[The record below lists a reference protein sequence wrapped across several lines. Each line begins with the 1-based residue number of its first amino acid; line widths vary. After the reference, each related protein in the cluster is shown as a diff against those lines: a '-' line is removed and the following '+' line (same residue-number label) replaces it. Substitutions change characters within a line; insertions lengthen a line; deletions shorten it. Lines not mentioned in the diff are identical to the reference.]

1 MKKQLTCAIV
11 LSLSLSMAIP
21 AVADSLFTQQ
31 AAAGGTLVAEKKTRF
46 APGDIVSVLVR
57 EKIDAS
63 TAADTN
69 TKKESDVSTVANEAA
84 NKFLT
89 TDGRDGG
96 LNIMDTE
103 ELPNWGGQTENES
116 KNRGQTTRES
126 TLTTTVSCFVK
137 QVFPNGTMLIE
148 GERKVTINR
157 EDSTLFISGVVRSKD
172 VTPDNTIPSTLIA
185 NAQIQLRG
193 KGELWNNQR
202 RGFLTKVVDWVNP
215 F

>member
-1 MKKQLTCAIV
+1 M
-11 LSLSLSMAIP
+11 
-21 AVADSLFTQQ
+21 
-31 AAAGGTLVAEKKTRF
+31 
-46 APGDIVSVLVR
+46 
-57 EKIDAS
+57 
-63 TAADTN
+63 
-69 TKKESDVSTVANEAA
+69 
-84 NKFLT
+84 
-89 TDGRDGG
+89 
-96 LNIMDTE
+96 
-103 ELPNWGGQTENES
+103 
-116 KNRGQTTRES
+116 
-126 TLTTTVSCFVK
+126 SCFVK

-172 VTPDNTIPSTLIA
+172 VTPDNTIPSTMIA

>member
-1 MKKQLTCAIV
+1 MKRFL
-11 LSLSLSMAIP
+11 LRSLAVTLCCSMAAP
-21 AVADSLFTQQ
+21 ALADSLFTQQ
-31 AAAGGTLVAEKKTRF
+31 AASSGTLVAEKKTRF
-46 APGDIVSVLVR
+46 AAGDIVSVLVR

-172 VTPDNTIPSTLIA
+172 VTPDNTIPSTMIA